1 VRKTLFASLWLT
13 ISLISFGQ
21 FFEEDSMYRSLPR
34 HGEVYLKTG
43 YGHAIRSTSA
53 FKSSAL
59 TLGLGLEL
67 LPGQWSIGS
76 EVDFSY
82 RHVEQKFFRNLHL
95 PTARLYAAYQVFE
108 REAQR
113 IFAGISLGML
123 TGIYAEYLVENNQL
137 IYVQE
142 LDHQNAVFIG
152 FRGNYKFIQP
162 IGKQR
167 KARIN
172 LGVFSEIMLPLFT
185 FNQSNPR
192 GEQAI
197 TYSDWLYRLGFHCGL
212 RFGFGG

>member
-1 VRKTLFASLWLT
+1 MKQWITAWVWATSSLV
-13 ISLISFGQ
+13 SFGQ
-21 FFEEDSMYRSLPR
+21 FFEEDSIYRSLPR

-67 LPGQWSIGS
+67 LPGQWCIGS

-82 RHVEQKFFRNLHL
+82 RHVEQKFFKNLHL
-95 PTARLYAAYQVFE
+95 PTARLYAAHQVFE
-108 REAQR
+108 REAHR
-113 IFAGISLGML
+113 IFAGVSLGIL
-123 TGIYAEYLVENNQL
+123 TGIHAEYFVEHNQL
-137 IYVQE
+137 SYVQE
-142 LDHQNAVFIG
+142 LDHQNALFIG
-152 FRGNYKFIQP
+152 FRGNYKFTQP

-172 LGVFSEIMLPLFT
+172 SGIFSEIMLPLFT

-197 TYSDWLYRLGFHCGL
+197 PYSGWLYRLGFHCGL
-212 RFGFGG
+212 RIGFGG